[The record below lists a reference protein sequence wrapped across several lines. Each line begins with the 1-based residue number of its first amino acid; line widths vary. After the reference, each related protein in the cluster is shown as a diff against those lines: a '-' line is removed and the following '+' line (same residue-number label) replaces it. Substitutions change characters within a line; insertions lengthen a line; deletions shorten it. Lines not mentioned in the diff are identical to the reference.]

1 MSLLT
6 EEQIEDLGN
15 VLWERQTSVSCNLI
29 TTFIRDWNKK
39 QKPFFITPP
48 WERLV
53 EAMWC
58 NAPKWANWWAINNSG
73 IAYFYE
79 KEPTYENTVWEEF
92 SGLIEQDTRWVHYW
106 RSSLQQRPKPKVT
119 PHPHAEII
127 AKYAEVAARRCDP
140 WVEFELF
147 EIGRAHV

>member
-6 EEQIEDLGN
+6 EEQVEDLVSGIA
-15 VLWERQTSVSCNLI
+15 LRSKGFTSVSLED
-29 TTFIRDWNKK
+29 FIHQWNGK
-39 QKPFFITPP
+39 QEPFFVTPP

-92 SGLIEQDTRWVHYW
+92 SELIEQDTRWVHYW

-119 PHPHAEII
+119 PHQ
-127 AKYAEVAARRCDP
+127 
-140 WVEFELF
+140 
-147 EIGRAHV
+147 IGRAHV